1 MEILMTNLF
10 FRNIIP
16 VFLLFISSVVAINA
30 QKMTAEEVVS
40 KHLESI
46 GEKRA
51 EIKNQLIVSD
61 VRVIQKGSAQE
72 ISGKALILSSGE
84 KNLWGMNLSSN
95 DYPQD
100 RFGFNG
106 KNTKVGYVIPAARSA
121 LGDFIYSYNEILNQ
135 GLLGGTLSNSWALLK
150 NDAKSFKVS
159 YEGTKKIDGRE
170 THVIS
175 YNPRGGSDLS
185 IKMYFDKQN
194 FQHLRTE
201 YNRVIAASQGSSID
215 NSAGQGEDRYRLIED
230 FSEFKKMGNLMLP
243 SKYKISY
250 SYSSSAAIRT
260 AQKRNREMEWNFDIK
275 TYSFNQSLDENSFN
289 IEAN

>member
-1 MEILMTNLF
+1 MTNLF

-16 VFLLFISSVVAINA
+16 VFLLFISSVAAVNA

-51 EIKNQLIVSD
+51 EIKNQIIVSD
-61 VRVIQKGSAQE
+61 VRVIQKGNTQA
-72 ISGKALILSSGE
+72 INGKALILSSGE
-84 KNLWGMNLSSN
+84 KNLWAMNLSSN

-106 KNTKVGYVIPAARSA
+106 KNTKVGYVIPAARSVI
-121 LGDFIYSYNEILNQ
+121 GDFIYSYKELLNQ

-150 NDAKSFKVS
+150 TDAKSFKLS
-159 YEGTKKIDGRE
+159 YEGTKKIDGKE

-175 YNPRGGSDLS
+175 YNPKGGSDLS
-185 IKMYFDKQN
+185 INMYFDKQS

-201 YNRVIAASQGSSID
+201 YNRVISARPGSSID
-215 NSAGQGEDRYRLIED
+215 NSAGQGVDRYRLTED
-230 FSEFKKMGNLMLP
+230 FSEYKKMGNLMLP
-243 SKYKISY
+243 GKYKISY
-250 SYSSSAAIRT
+250 SYYNNSSIQT
-260 AQKRNREMEWNFDIK
+260 QQKRSREMEWNFDIK
-275 TYSFNQSLDENSFN
+275 TYSYNQPLDENSFN